1 LYDTHV
7 EIEEK
12 TEKDSSNINE
22 RHHII
27 PQQRKLI
34 RSEKPRQEI
43 VDIKAQIAELTSKI
57 RSEGLI

>member
-22 RHHII
+22 RHII